1 MTKRRNLNVLS
12 FECVIFLFCV
22 DVNRKFLRR
31 KTNVNVKLFLVTFF
45 KFYTSYLFFILE
57 KIFIVVEKMI
67 QIFMT
72 FASWRKRK
80 ILRFEINMQMK
91 TLFII
96 HFDFCVNASF
106 FEKHSLTLFIIHFSS
121 LISFSASVFY
131 SLKNIHQ
138 HFSSHTSIFC
148 VNASFFEKSS
158 YLSTTWLFE
167 KSSYFLITWWKN
179 LDKTDCVNNFI

>member
-12 FECVIFLFCV
+12 FECVIFLFYV

-31 KTNVNVKLFLVTFF
+31 KTDVNVKLFFITFSE
-45 KFYTSYLFFILE
+45 FYISYLFFILK
-57 KIFIVVEKMI
+57 KIFIVVENMI

-91 TLFII
+91 TLLII

-106 FEKHSLTLFIIHFSS
+106 FENIHQHFSS
-121 LISFSASVFY
+121 FTSFSVSMLY

-138 HFSSHTSIFC
+138 HFSSHISISVLMLHSSKIFI
-148 VNASFFEKSS
+148 SFNN
-158 YLSTTWLFE
+158 
-167 KSSYFLITWWKN
+167 LIIREI
-179 LDKTDCVNNFI
+179 FIFFNKLMKRSW